1 MDISKIT
8 VYYFCIQ
15 ENVYR
20 NMWKYFFLPPQ
31 VISSHKLY
39 ELIDKTATRFKKNT
53 LQNIFTKDSTFEHE
67 ICTIFL
73 SKYSERTR
81 YPT

>member
-8 VYYFCIQ
+8 AYYFCIQ
-15 ENVYR
+15 ENVYW

-39 ELIDKTATRFKKNT
+39 ELIGKTATRFKKNT
-53 LQNIFTKDSTFEHE
+53 L
-67 ICTIFL
+67 
-73 SKYSERTR
+73 
-81 YPT
+81 